1 MMTDDISYAIPDGIE
16 WHLPKQPACA
26 NCQYW
31 DAPNAIDGWATCYQ
45 LAYSNK
51 GWRMDTLENLPEG
64 DTAIVKTYQRFY
76 CKYFEEIE

>member
-1 MMTDDISYAIPDGIE
+1 MTDNTTYSGFEILFPEPKIPR
-16 WHLPKQPACA
+16 CA
-26 NCQYW
+26 DCHYW

-45 LAYSNK
+45 LVHSNK
-51 GWRMDTLENLPEG
+51 KWELGTVEEVPQG

>member
-1 MMTDDISYAIPDGIE
+1 MTDDISYAIPDGIE
-16 WHLPKQPACA
+16 WRLKFQQPACA
-26 NCQYW
+26 NCHYW

-45 LAYSNK
+45 LVHSNK
-51 GWRMDTLENLPEG
+51 KWELGTLEEVPQG